1 MPSPHPSI
9 EDERGELLERVAGVL
24 EPPMMLLGAAW
35 LLLLIVELTRG
46 LNPLLETAGNGI
58 WIVFVLDFLL
68 RLLIAPRK
76 LAYLRSNW
84 LVAVSLAL
92 PALRM
97 FRIVRGFR
105 AAGALRASR
114 GTRLFR
120 LVTSINRGM
129 RALSATFARRGF
141 AYVVALTAIVTLAGA
156 AGMFAFERTA
166 PGGGLPDYATALW
179 WTAMVM
185 TTMGSDYWPRTP
197 EGRILCVLLSL
208 YAFAVFGYVT
218 ATLAS
223 FFIDRDAE
231 RPDAPLAG
239 AAVIAALSEE
249 VRRLRVEVRELA
261 ASRGGS

>member
-1 MPSPHPSI
+1 MSSRTPS
-9 EDERGELLERVAGVL
+9 EEERTELLERVADVL
-24 EPPMMLLGAAW
+24 ETPMMLLGAAW
-35 LLLLIVELTRG
+35 LLLIIIELTRG
-46 LNPLLETAGNGI
+46 LNPLLQRVGDGI
-58 WIVFVLDFLL
+58 WLVFVLDFAV
-68 RLLIAPRK
+68 RFAIAPRK
-76 LAYLRSNW
+76 RAYLRAQW

-92 PALRM
+92 PAVRM
-97 FRIVRGFR
+97 FRLVRGWR
-105 AAGALRASR
+105 AISALRASR

-120 LVTSINRGM
+120 LVTSLNRGM

-141 AYVVALTAIVTLAGA
+141 GYVVAMTALVTLAGA
-156 AGMFAFERTA
+156 AGMFAFERSA
-166 PGGGLPDYATALW
+166 PNGGLPDYATALW

-231 RPDAPLAG
+231 RPDTPLAG
-239 AAVIAALSEE
+239 AAAIDA
-249 VRRLRVEVRELA
+249 LA
-261 ASRGGS
+261 AELTLLRAEIRALADGRGRP